1 MASLNNKIIAYL
13 TVNNIPFTSDDY
25 MTGQPEGE
33 SDQILYWNTE
43 ALGPEPTEAQLD
55 EAWPVY
61 EGQQI
66 AAQNKATASQLLT
79 DTDWTCTVDINN
91 PQYSNPYLG
100 NQDAFLQYRSQVRA
114 IAVNPP
120 TTPAVFPPMPQEV
133 WITI

>member
-1 MASLNNKIIAYL
+1 MPNLNDKIVAYL
-13 TVNNIPFTSDDY
+13 IVNNIAYEPSDY
-25 MTGQPEGE
+25 MTGQPENE

-43 ALGPEPTEAQLD
+43 KLGAEPTEAQLD
-55 EAWPVY
+55 EAYPIW

-79 DTDWTCTVDINN
+79 ATDWTATVDINN

-100 NQDAFLQYRSQVRA
+100 NQDAFLAYRSQVRQ

-120 TTPAVFPPMPQEV
+120 VEPAVFPALPEEV
-133 WITI
+133 WVTV